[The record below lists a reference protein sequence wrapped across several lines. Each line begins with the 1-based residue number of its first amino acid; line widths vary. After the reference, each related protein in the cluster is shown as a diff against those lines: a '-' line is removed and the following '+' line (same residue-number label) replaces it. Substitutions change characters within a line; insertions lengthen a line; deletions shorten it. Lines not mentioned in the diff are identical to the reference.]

1 MAASRKGLLE
11 QAEFLEYFNTLGLD
25 GELDNY
31 VLELAC
37 KTNAAWYQQYKRR
50 VTIAVEM
57 SAVQFQDA
65 KIISKIQGLLFQY
78 NMPLIN
84 LELEITENVV
94 ITDISSAMNTI
105 VALQNMGI
113 KVSIDDF
120 GTGYSSLAYLRAAD
134 LTLVKSMIKLS
145 HGLGKR
151 VLAEGV
157 ETKEQLQLLRQLG
170 CDAVQGFFVNKPLA
184 EEKFTDYLSQ
194 RK

>member
-1 MAASRKGLLE
+1 M
-11 QAEFLEYFNTLGLD
+11 EYFNTLGLD

-157 ETKEQLQLLRQLG
+157 ETKEQL
-170 CDAVQGFFVNKPLA
+170 
-184 EEKFTDYLSQ
+184 
-194 RK
+194 